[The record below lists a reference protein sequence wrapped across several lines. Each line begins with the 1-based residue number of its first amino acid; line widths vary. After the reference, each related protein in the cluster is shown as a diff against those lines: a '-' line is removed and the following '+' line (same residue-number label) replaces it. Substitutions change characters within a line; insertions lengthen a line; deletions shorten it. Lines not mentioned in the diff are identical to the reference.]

1 MLSATGLL
9 KGNKLLAKN
18 ALEARRTQGVS
29 EEVEMSKRNITVI
42 LLCASV
48 FSFACNTAPPPQR
61 IEDRS
66 ALKSSSIPMPDERD
80 VASALNVGI
89 EKLDGATFKLADFRG
104 KILVVDFWSVDCGPC
119 VRLVPKLAK
128 LSKQYR
134 DKGVE
139 VVGLTSD
146 DKSAQSDVV
155 KFLKRAGAD
164 YTVGYDNG
172 WLSPAF
178 LKGTEDET
186 GAAPIPQVFVLSR
199 EGRVIEH
206 LIGDSPQ
213 RGAEYLER
221 VIVDALNG
229 ASK

>member
-1 MLSATGLL
+1 MLQDLPYGL
-9 KGNKLLAKN
+9 
-18 ALEARRTQGVS
+18 RI
-29 EEVEMSKRNITVI
+29 MSKRNITAI
-42 LLCASV
+42 LISASA
-48 FSFACNTAPPPQR
+48 FSFACNTAAPPRP
-61 IEDRS
+61 IEGQAGATQAAR
-66 ALKSSSIPMPDERD
+66 APRSIPMPDEQD
-80 VASALNVGI
+80 VASALNVEI
-89 EKLDGATFKLADFRG
+89 EKLDGSTFKLSDFRG
-104 KILVVDFWSVDCGPC
+104 KILVVDFWQTNCAPC
-119 VRLVPKLAK
+119 LRLIPKLAN
-128 LSKQYR
+128 LSRQYR

-146 DKSAQSDVV
+146 EKSDQSNIV

-164 YTVGYDNG
+164 YTIGYDNR
-172 WLSPAF
+172 LVSSAF

-186 GAAPIPQVFVLSR
+186 GAPPIPQVFVLSR

-221 VIVDALNG
+221 VIVENLNG

>member
-1 MLSATGLL
+1 MLQDLRYGL
-9 KGNKLLAKN
+9 
-18 ALEARRTQGVS
+18 RI
-29 EEVEMSKRNITVI
+29 MSKRNITTI
-42 LLCASV
+42 LLSASV
-48 FSFACNTAPPPQR
+48 FSFACNTAPPPRQ
-61 IEDRS
+61 IEGRPG
-66 ALKSSSIPMPDERD
+66 AEQAAREPRPIPMPDEQEI
-80 VASALNVGI
+80 ASALKVEI
-89 EKLDGATFKLADFRG
+89 EKLDGSTFKLADYRG
-104 KILVVDFWSVDCGPC
+104 KLLVVDFWQTNCAPC
-119 VRLVPKLAK
+119 VRLIPKLAK

-146 DKSAQSDVV
+146 ERSDQRYVV
-155 KFLKRAGAD
+155 DFLKKAGAD
-164 YTVGYDNG
+164 YIVGYDNR
-172 WLSPAF
+172 WLSSAF

-186 GAAPIPQVFVLSR
+186 GAPPIPQIFVLSR

-221 VIVDALNG
+221 VIIDNLDG

>member
-1 MLSATGLL
+1 MRIM
-9 KGNKLLAKN
+9 N
-18 ALEARRTQGVS
+18 
-29 EEVEMSKRNITVI
+29 KRNITTI
-42 LLCASV
+42 LLSASV
-48 FSFACNTAPPPQR
+48 FSFACNTAPPPRQVDSR
-61 IEDRS
+61 AGGAQAAREPR
-66 ALKSSSIPMPDERD
+66 SIPMPDEQE
-80 VASALNVGI
+80 VASALNVEI
-89 EKLDGATFKLADFRG
+89 EKLDGAKFKLADYRG
-104 KILVVDFWSVDCGPC
+104 KILVVDFWATNCAPC
-119 VRLVPKLAK
+119 VRLVPKLAN

-146 DKSAQSDVV
+146 EKSEQSNVV
-155 KFLKRAGAD
+155 KFLKGAGAD
-164 YTVGYDNG
+164 YTVGYDNQ
-172 WLSPAF
+172 WLSSAF

-186 GAAPIPQVFVLSR
+186 GAPPIPQVFVLSR

-221 VIVDALNG
+221 VVVDTLNG